1 MGLGL
6 RLAAITAGIDLN
18 AVANHL
24 RAVPAVQLAH
34 GLGSERC
41 AVRFGVALMNGFD
54 GAAMITRMSSGGID
68 QGIDLSILMKH
79 YPALTRHLTGEVLGK
94 CFLSE
99 SP

>member
-41 AVRFGVALMNGFD
+41 AVRFGMTLMNGLYD
-54 GAAMITRMSSGGID
+54 AAMISSMSSGGID
-68 QGIDLSILMKH
+68 QGIDLSVLMKH
-79 YPALTRHLTGEVLGK
+79 YPALTRYLTGEVLGK